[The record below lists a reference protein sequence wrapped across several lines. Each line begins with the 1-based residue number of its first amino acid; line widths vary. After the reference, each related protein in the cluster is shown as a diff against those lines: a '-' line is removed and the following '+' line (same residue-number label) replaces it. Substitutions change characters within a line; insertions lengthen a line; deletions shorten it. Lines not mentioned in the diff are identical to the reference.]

1 MSFRLFCW
9 QCVSAFRPQPTHT
22 PVADFFKTVLLGAH
36 SSCLYSLHQPH
47 TSLLTPHKSK
57 WGGEP
62 DLKSAHTSLADCLK
76 ILADWS
82 CTVLT
87 SSVPTYFS
95 DFADQCLVK
104 LSWQL
109 FVPYRHRIQW
119 NQNISADIRPNW
131 DTHVKYIHF
140 ACFVFAQN
148 CHWFK
153 NITSKGWKYVINPDS
168 FKGGKKRQDLQGT
181 Y

>member
-1 MSFRLFCW
+1 MRLSFPTPAYSHPSCWFLQNRVAWCSLKLF
-9 QCVSAFRPQPTHT
+9 
-22 PVADFFKTVLLGAH
+22 VLFAPA
-36 SSCLYSLHQPH
+36 S
-47 TSLLTPHKSK
+47 HKS
-57 WGGEP
+57 
-62 DLKSAHTSLADCLK
+62 AYTSLALSQKLVRWGTWLK
-76 ILADWS
+76 ICSHLTCWVSQNWS

-153 NITSKGWKYVINPDS
+153 NITSKVGNM
-168 FKGGKKRQDLQGT
+168 
-181 Y
+181 